1 MTNLKK
7 SKLIINVGVDVGK
20 WFLDIYI
27 HEKKLYWQVE
37 NTPAGIKKLLG
48 RLAHYQVHRL
58 VMEATG
64 RYQLLLAEAAFEKEL
79 PVCIVKPLA
88 VRRYAQA
95 IGQTAKTD
103 KIDAQIIAEFA
114 AVIQPAITHKKSKN
128 LMLIK
133 DLLSRR
139 RQLVNMKT
147 KELNRVKIMGKA
159 LESSCRRIIRVLEQE
174 RIRIEKRLDQCI
186 EKESAW
192 CETKALLKSAPG
204 IGDAMVYT
212 LLADLP
218 ELGSMTNK
226 QAAALVGVAPMNRD
240 SGKMRGKRRI
250 QGGRYSVRTTLY
262 MATLSATLCNPV
274 IKEFYHRLT
283 AQGKHN
289 KVALTACMRKLIVIL
304 NAMVRDKCEWQH

>member
-7 SKLIINVGVDVGK
+7 SKWIINVGVDVGK

-37 NTPAGIKKLLG
+37 NTPEGIKSLLD
-48 RLAHYQVHRL
+48 RLARYQVQRL

-64 RYQLLLAEAAFEKEL
+64 RYQYLLAEAAFEKEL
-79 PVCIVKPLA
+79 PVCIVKPLV

-95 IGQTAKTD
+95 IGMLAKAD
-103 KIDAQIIAEFA
+103 KIDALVIAEFGFK
-114 AVIQPAITHKKSKN
+114 VQPPITLRKTKN
-128 LMLIK
+128 LILIK

-139 RQLVNMKT
+139 RQLVGMKT
-147 KELNRVKIMGKA
+147 KELNRVKIMRKA
-159 LESSCRRIIRVLEQE
+159 LEVSCKRIIRVLEQE
-174 RIRIEKRLDQCI
+174 IGRVEKQLDKHF
-186 EKESAW
+186 ENESFW
-192 CETKALLKSAPG
+192 CERREILKSAPG
-204 IGDAMVYT
+204 IGDTMVYT

-218 ELGSMTNK
+218 ELGSMSNK
-226 QAAALVGVAPMNRD
+226 QAAALVGVAPMNWD

-274 IKEFYHRLT
+274 IKEFYQRLT

-289 KVALTACMRKLIVIL
+289 KVALTACMRKFIVML
-304 NAMVRDKCEWQH
+304 NAMVRDNCEWQY

>member
-7 SKLIINVGVDVGK
+7 SKPNVNVGVDVGK
-20 WFLDIYI
+20 WFLDVCIYERDL
-27 HEKKLYWQVE
+27 HWQVE
-37 NTPAGIKKLLG
+37 NTPEGIKKLLG
-48 RLAHYQVHRL
+48 RLARYQVERI

-64 RYQLLLAEAAFEKEL
+64 RYQLLLAEAAFKKAL

-95 IGQTAKTD
+95 IGLLAKTD
-103 KIDAQIIAEFA
+103 KIDAKVIAGFGFK
-114 AVIQPAITHKKSKN
+114 VQPPITLRKSKN

-147 KELNRVKIMGKA
+147 KELNRVKIMGKS
-159 LESSCRRIIRVLEQE
+159 LEASCKRIIRTLEVE
-174 RIRIEKRLDQCI
+174 ISRMEKQLDRLI
-186 EKESAW
+186 EKETEWS
-192 CETKALLKSAPG
+192 EKKALLKSAPG
-204 IGDAMVYT
+204 IGDTMVYT

-218 ELGSMTNK
+218 ELGTMTNK

-274 IKEFYHRLT
+274 IREFYQRLT

-289 KVALTACMRKLIVIL
+289 KVALTACMRKFIVML
-304 NAMVRDKCEWQH
+304 NAMVRDNCEWQY

>member
-1 MTNLKK
+1 MTNPKK
-7 SKLIINVGVDVGK
+7 SRTIVNVGVDVGK
-20 WFLDIYI
+20 WFLDVHLY
-27 HEKKLYWQVE
+27 EKDLYFQVE
-37 NTPAGIKKLLG
+37 NTSEGVKRLLG
-48 RLAHYQVHRL
+48 RLGRYQVQRL

-64 RYQLLLAEAAFEKEL
+64 RYQLLLAEQAFKKGL

-95 IGQTAKTD
+95 LGKLAKTD
-103 KIDAQIIAEFA
+103 KIDAQVIAEFGA
-114 AVIQPAITHKKSKN
+114 RAEPIVTLAKSKN
-128 LMLIK
+128 LILIK

-159 LESSCRRIIRVLEQE
+159 LEVSCKRIIRALEVEIARMEKQLD
-174 RIRIEKRLDQCI
+174 RLIENESEWA
-186 EKESAW
+186 EK
-192 CETKALLKSAPG
+192 KALLKTAPG
-204 IGDAMVYT
+204 IGDTMVYT

-218 ELGSMTNK
+218 ELGMMTSK

-240 SGKMRGKRRI
+240 SGKMKGKRRI

-289 KVALTACMRKLIVIL
+289 KVALTACMRKFIVML
-304 NAMVRDKCEWQH
+304 NAMIRDNCEWQY